1 MESAATA
8 IGRPPPARLFT
19 ALLRLGDALLCVLP
33 LAFAVEFV
41 FPLLRGYH
49 GFDFV
54 VFWHAGRDVLAG
66 HSPYPALASLPKVA
80 NHQAFAP
87 FVYPAPFAVAVAPL
101 ALLPLP
107 VASSLFTVLALA
119 AVAGSLRLLGVRDWR
134 CYAAAFSSFPVMSAI
149 MLGTVTPFLLLG
161 AAALWRWRNRPLVA
175 GSLLAALVVT
185 KVFLWPLG
193 FWLLAT
199 RRYRATAWSV
209 VLSVGAAL
217 AGWAAIGFAGLTA
230 YPGLMRAL
238 TSLVGGE
245 GFSPYAL
252 VRAAGGSPSAAT
264 LATFAAGAALAAAVF
279 RAHGERRAFTLAL
292 AAALAFSPVVWPH
305 YLALLLVPVA
315 LTSRR
320 LSLHW
325 LAPIVF
331 WFFAHGWSDGRLDR
345 IVPVLALT
353 ACVVAAT
360 ALQAGG
366 ESSGCGRGRRLA
378 RA

>member
-1 MESAATA
+1 MQPAARA
-8 IGRPPPARLFT
+8 IEGRPPTRLFA
-19 ALLRLGDALLCVLP
+19 ALLRLGDGLLCVLP
-33 LAFAVEFV
+33 LAFAFEFV

-66 HSPYPALASLPKVA
+66 HSPYPALASLPNVA
-80 NHQAFAP
+80 NHQSFAP

-149 MLGTVTPFLLLG
+149 TLGTVTPFLLLG

-193 FWLLAT
+193 FWLLAS
-199 RRYRATAWSV
+199 RRYRAAVWSV
-209 VLSVGAAL
+209 ALSVAAAL

-230 YPGLMRAL
+230 YPG
-238 TSLVGGE
+238 
-245 GFSPYAL
+245 
-252 VRAAGGSPSAAT
+252 
-264 LATFAAGAALAAAVF
+264 
-279 RAHGERRAFTLAL
+279 
-292 AAALAFSPVVWPH
+292 
-305 YLALLLVPVA
+305 
-315 LTSRR
+315 
-320 LSLHW
+320 
-325 LAPIVF
+325 
-331 WFFAHGWSDGRLDR
+331 
-345 IVPVLALT
+345 
-353 ACVVAAT
+353 
-360 ALQAGG
+360 
-366 ESSGCGRGRRLA
+366 
-378 RA
+378 